1 MCNSTTDQIL
11 KVQTFSFQH
20 HQKLLVSPPLSTFPY
35 FLPRTSQL
43 NPKNHKRALTL
54 STGNAAWPLGTCH
67 LNHPAKADHS
77 RERTP
82 SSPSEGPDQPLARP
96 EDQPSTSPV
105 ESLNSTKSDTVTAL
119 GDAHQTFKVL
129 TKTSDSR
136 SRL

>member
-43 NPKNHKRALTL
+43 NPKILKPQRALTL
-54 STGNAAWPLGTCH
+54 STGNAAWLLSTCH
-67 LNHPAKADHS
+67 LNHPAKAAQS

-82 SSPSEGPDQPLARP
+82 SSHSEGPDQPLARP

-105 ESLNSTKSDTVTAL
+105 ESLNTRLRSAPKVRLSQHWGMHTK
-119 GDAHQTFKVL
+119 
-129 TKTSDSR
+129 R
-136 SRL
+136 SKF